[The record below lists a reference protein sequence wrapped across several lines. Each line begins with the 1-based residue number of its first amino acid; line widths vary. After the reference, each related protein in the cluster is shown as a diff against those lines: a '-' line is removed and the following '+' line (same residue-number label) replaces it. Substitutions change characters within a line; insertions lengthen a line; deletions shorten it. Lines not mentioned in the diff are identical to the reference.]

1 MWVDHD
7 SRSSYRTPGGAIQAL
22 VEMNSSREW
31 QWKVGVLQNGS
42 TEWSLGGAAETR
54 QMAVSSAEAMIDIVK
69 YSFETGGVAP
79 CGW

>member
-1 MWVDHD
+1 MWVDQD
-7 SRSSYRTPGGAIQAL
+7 SRSSYRMPGGAVQAL

-42 TEWSLGGAAETR
+42 TEWSLGGASETR
-54 QMAVSSAEAMIDIVK
+54 QKAVTSAEAMIDLIK
-69 YSFETGGVAP
+69 NALETGEVAP

>member
-7 SRSSYRTPGGAIQAL
+7 SRSSYRTAGGAIQAL

-31 QWKVGVLQNGS
+31 LWKVGVLQNGS
-42 TEWSLGGAAETR
+42 TEWSLGGASETR